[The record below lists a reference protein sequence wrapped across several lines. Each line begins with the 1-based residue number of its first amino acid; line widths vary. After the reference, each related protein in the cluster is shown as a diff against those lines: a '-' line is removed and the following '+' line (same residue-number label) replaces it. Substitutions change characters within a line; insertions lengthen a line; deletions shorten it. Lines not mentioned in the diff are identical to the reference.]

1 METTSNKIF
10 TILVGDGVEVGD
22 NFTVA
27 GRTLSLK
34 EARLLCRQSDF
45 IREHVAQR
53 KDGAYVLIVSSSGH
67 NVFIPIQS
75 LLGRSDSNARLTKA
89 TTLTVGGDGRCG
101 DGGGPENH
109 PVDKKTEPSSL

>member
-22 NFTVA
+22 NFTVV
-27 GRTLSLK
+27 GRTSSLK

-45 IREHVAQR
+45 IRKHVALR

-75 LLGRSDSNARLTKA
+75 LLVRSDSNARLTKDVA
-89 TTLTVGGDGRCG
+89 LAVGGDVC
-101 DGGGPENH
+101 GGGGKPGSH
-109 PVDKKTEPSSL
+109 PVDKKLEKSSL